1 MRQLMDS
8 LSASNNNLVQSQLC
22 GRQTVV
28 KREKVYKCFVKNC
41 TYNVNMIW
49 RPKETE
55 ACSLN

>member
-1 MRQLMDS
+1 MDS